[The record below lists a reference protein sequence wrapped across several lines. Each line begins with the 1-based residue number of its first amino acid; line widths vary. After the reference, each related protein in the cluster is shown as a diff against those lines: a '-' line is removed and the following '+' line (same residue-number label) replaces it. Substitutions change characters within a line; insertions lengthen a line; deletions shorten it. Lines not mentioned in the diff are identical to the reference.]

1 MDLLGSAF
9 WTYRTVANLVNP
21 HHSRLIGMV
30 LPGWEAMEDEALALQ
45 PVIDKSA
52 AELFRRDP
60 ALARKLVTTWSCGR
74 AHMAL
79 ERTREIIADLHTK
92 IAEEGYQW
100 QG

>member
-1 MDLLGSAF
+1 MK
-9 WTYRTVANLVNP
+9 
-21 HHSRLIGMV
+21 
-30 LPGWEAMEDEALALQ
+30 DEALVLQ

-52 AELFRRDP
+52 AEILRRDS
-60 ALARKLVTTWSCGR
+60 ALARKFMTTWSCGR

-79 ERTREIIADLHTK
+79 ERTRDIIADLHTK